1 MSDYHVYIM
10 ASFSQRLYLGVSNNI
25 VRRVYQH
32 KSKQDPQSFTSR
44 YNIDRLVYVELYQD
58 VNEAIAREKQ
68 LKGWLRKK
76 KIALIETVNPNWRD
90 LTLDWE

>member
-1 MSDYHVYIM
+1 M
-10 ASFSQRLYLGVSNNI
+10 ASFSQRLYIGVSNNI

-76 KIALIETVNPNWRD
+76 IALIDTVNPNWRD

>member
-1 MSDYHVYIM
+1 M
-10 ASFSQRLYLGVSNNI
+10 ASFSQRPYIGVSNNI

-68 LKGWLRKK
+68 LKDWLRKK